1 MEKKHKPVAPWGLKG
16 KKKKIKIITF
26 LTCIILIFINIFMC
40 FTSPFA
46 IGYKYYDNAIQIGE
60 TQQKDLF
67 TITID
72 NYLQELEENGY
83 HICSTELNRN
93 IIYQQSII
101 HRDKVNDEQLTQYI
115 KDSIDIDIFAYKLT
129 IENDDNVYYFKSES
143 ECNKFINDLKEYNK
157 DIVVSVVSNEII
169 NIIKITSEN
178 VLQAKIDIL
187 RSEYEQKIHAAAQAK
202 AKAEAAAIAARK
214 AQDAIVSSRSEINRN
229 INTNNTQH
237 PLDSYTYI
245 SSNFGQRSRGFHTG
259 IDFATPT
266 GTAVHAW
273 KAGKVIRASWSGG
286 YGNYVQIQHNDGT
299 ISCYAHLSR
308 YACTVGESVGCHQV
322 IAYSGSTGN
331 STGPHLHFEIKVNGE
346 FVNPLNYL

>member
-26 LTCIILIFINIFMC
+26 LTCIIVIFINIFMC
-40 FTSPFA
+40 FASPFA

-67 TITID
+67 AITIE

-83 HICSTELNRN
+83 HICSIELNKN

-101 HRDKVNDEQLTQYI
+101 HRDKINDEQLTQYM
-115 KDSIDIDIFAYKLT
+115 KDSIDIDVFAYKLT

-157 DIVVSVVSNEII
+157 DIVVTIVSNEII
-169 NIIKITSEN
+169 NIVKITSEK
-178 VLQAKIDIL
+178 VLQDKINSVHL
-187 RSEYEQKIHAAAQAK
+187 EHEQKIQAAAQAK
-202 AKAEAAAIAARK
+202 AASITTRK
-214 AQDAIVSSRSEINRN
+214 TQNVIVSSRSEITRN

-245 SSNFGQRSRGFHTG
+245 SSNFGQRSRDFHTG
-259 IDFATPT
+259 VDFATPT

-273 KAGKVIRASWSGG
+273 RAGKIIHASWSGG
-286 YGNYVQIQHNDGT
+286 YGNYIQIQHNDGT
-299 ISCYAHLSR
+299 ISCYAHLSK
-308 YACTVGESVGCHQV
+308 YACSIGESVNCHQV